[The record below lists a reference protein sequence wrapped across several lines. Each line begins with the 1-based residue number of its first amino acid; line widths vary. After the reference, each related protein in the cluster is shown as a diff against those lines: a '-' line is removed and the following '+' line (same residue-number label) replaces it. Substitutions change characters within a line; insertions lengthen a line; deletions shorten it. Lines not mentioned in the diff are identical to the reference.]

1 MPKITELT
9 LVTVENIH
17 GVIPSFIIERQIIIS
32 SYEDMV
38 DVVLEMVKNRYL
50 FNMDR
55 DLLRT
60 IMEDLTYMYCPGDDI
75 NKERVMSQ
83 LEASDDEDEEDEEE
97 LDDED
102 DMEGMPPQVKVDTL
116 VSDIED

>member
-1 MPKITELT
+1 MPKITDLT

-17 GVIPSFIIERQIIIS
+17 EVIPAFIIDRQILIS
-32 SYEDMV
+32 SYDDMV
-38 DVVLEMVKNRYL
+38 DVVIELVKNRHL

-55 DLLRT
+55 ELLRT

-75 NKERVMSQ
+75 NKERVMGQ
-83 LEASDDEDEEDEEE
+83 LEASDDED
-97 LDDED
+97 DDTDDD
-102 DMEGMPPQVKVDTL
+102 DMEDMPPQVKVDTL

>member
-1 MPKITELT
+1 MPKITDLT

-17 GVIPSFIIERQIIIS
+17 EVIPAFIIEKQILIS

-38 DVVLEMVKNRYL
+38 EVILEMVKNKHL

-55 DLLRT
+55 ELLRT

-75 NKERVMSQ
+75 NKERVME
-83 LEASDDEDEEDEEE
+83 LLAASDDEDDE
-97 LDDED
+97 DDED
-102 DMEGMPPQVKVDTL
+102 DMEDMPPQVKVDTL
-116 VSDIED
+116 VSDIDD

>member
-1 MPKITELT
+1 MPKIENLT

-17 GVIPSFIIERQIIIS
+17 EVIPAFINDRKIIIS

-38 DVVLEMVKNRYL
+38 DVVLEMVKSRHV

-60 IMEDLTYMYCPGDDI
+60 IMEDLTYMFCPGDDI
-75 NKERVMSQ
+75 NRDRVLEQ
-83 LEASDDEDEEDEEE
+83 LAASDDEDDE
-97 LDDED
+97 DDED
-102 DMEGMPPQVKVDTL
+102 DMEDMPPQVKVNSL
-116 VSDIED
+116 MASDIED

>member
-1 MPKITELT
+1 MPKITDLT

-17 GVIPSFIIERQIIIS
+17 EIIPAFIIERQILIS

-38 DVVLEMVKNRYL
+38 EVILEMVKNKHL

-55 DLLRT
+55 ELLRT

-75 NKERVMSQ
+75 NKERVMEQ
-83 LEASDDEDEEDEEE
+83 LAASDDEDDE
-97 LDDED
+97 DDED
-102 DMEGMPPQVKVDTL
+102 DMEDMPPQVKVDTL
-116 VSDIED
+116 VSDIDD